1 MDPRGMMFLFGA
13 IVCELIGTNALKA
26 TEGFTRLTPTL
37 IVIAGYGASFYLM
50 SLSLRTIPLGVAYA
64 IWSGLG
70 TAAIAVIGVLI
81 WREQLNIAGVIG
93 IVLIIVGVVLL
104 NLFGGEGRAA

>member
-1 MDPRGMMFLFGA
+1 MDPRGMLFLFGA

-26 TEGFTRLTPTL
+26 ADGFTRLLPTL
-37 IVIAGYGASFYLM
+37 VVIAGYGASFYLM

-70 TAAIAVIGVLI
+70 TAAIAIIGVLA
-81 WREQLNIAGVIG
+81 WREKLNIAGVIG
-93 IVLIIVGVVLL
+93 IILIIVGVVLL
-104 NLFGGEGRAA
+104 NIFGESGREA